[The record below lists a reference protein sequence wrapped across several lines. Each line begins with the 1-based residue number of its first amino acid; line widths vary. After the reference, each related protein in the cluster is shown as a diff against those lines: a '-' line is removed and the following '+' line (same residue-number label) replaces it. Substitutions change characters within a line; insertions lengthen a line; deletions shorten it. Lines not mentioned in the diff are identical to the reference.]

1 MTPAEKDPA
10 EIQNLEG
17 GNYNHIK
24 GWGIDA
30 DPSNDPTYPYKT
42 RTNEEQL
49 GVTWER
55 PALQEQ
61 DMEVLHS
68 NERPD
73 LTAVFGTAPAPS
85 GISGMLRRYAFTYSE
100 SDYRH
105 WMPLIFAD
113 RIGVYEGIAA
123 DLGRGHIP
131 NILAERGIKAE
142 WKYNRKAFVTKTAVK
157 VLITAAAVGLLIAKR
172 KASGKSRVQKL
183 LNR

>member
-1 MTPAEKDPA
+1 MIPEEKDPA
-10 EIQNLEG
+10 EIRNSES
-17 GNYNHIK
+17 GNYSHIK

-49 GVTWER
+49 GVSWQR
-55 PALQEQ
+55 PVQQQPEI
-61 DMEVLHS
+61 EVLHS

-73 LTAVFGTAPAPS
+73 LTAVFGTAPPPS

-105 WMPLIFAD
+105 WLPLVLAD

-123 DLGRGHIP
+123 DLGRGYIP
-131 NILAERGIKAE
+131 NILAERGLKAA
-142 WKYNRKAFVTKTAVK
+142 WKHNRKALVKKVAVK
-157 VLITAAAVGLLIAKR
+157 ALITAAAVGVLIVRKR
-172 KASGKSRVQKL
+172 RKKTA
-183 LNR
+183 